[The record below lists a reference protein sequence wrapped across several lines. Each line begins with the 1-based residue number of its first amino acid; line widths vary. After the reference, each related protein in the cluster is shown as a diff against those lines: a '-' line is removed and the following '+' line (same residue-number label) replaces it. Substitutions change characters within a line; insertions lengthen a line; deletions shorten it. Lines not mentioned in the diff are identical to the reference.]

1 LPLGKVLLALAV
13 AKKGNLMA
21 VALHNAERNGS
32 HAISSGGR
40 GMNIIRQFVRDDQGA
55 DLIEYAL
62 LVGLIALAAVTA
74 LGVLGGSI
82 TTLFT
87 SISTT
92 LDGLPGF

>member
-1 LPLGKVLLALAV
+1 
-13 AKKGNLMA
+13 
-21 VALHNAERNGS
+21 
-32 HAISSGGR
+32 
-40 GMNIIRQFVRDDQGA
+40 MNIIRQFVRDDQGA